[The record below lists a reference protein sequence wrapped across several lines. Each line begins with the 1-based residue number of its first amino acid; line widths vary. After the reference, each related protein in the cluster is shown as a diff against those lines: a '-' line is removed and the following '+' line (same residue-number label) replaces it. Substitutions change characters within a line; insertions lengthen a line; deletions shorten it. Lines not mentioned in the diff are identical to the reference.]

1 MEKSDQVIYHKIKFG
16 TLSSNGKLSHVKEIK
31 QSDIGQCKFFILVLN
46 HYRDNG
52 SCKCS
57 NKKHREMMIKK
68 WGYKTHQFK
77 NINLID

>member
-1 MEKSDQVIYHKIKFG
+1 MSHKIKFG
-16 TLSSNGKLSHVKEIK
+16 TLNANGQLSDVREIK
-31 QSDIGQCKFFILVLN
+31 QSDIGRCKFMVLVLD

-57 NKKHREMMIKK
+57 NKKHREMMIKE
-68 WGYKTHQFK
+68 WGYSISDFK

>member
-1 MEKSDQVIYHKIKFG
+1 MNNHKIKFG
-16 TLSSNGKLSHVKEIK
+16 TLNSNGKLSHIREIK
-31 QSDIGQCKFFILVLN
+31 QSDISRCKFTIMVLY

-68 WGYKTHQFK
+68 WGYKREDFIG
-77 NINLID
+77 INLQD

>member
-1 MEKSDQVIYHKIKFG
+1 MNDHKIKFG
-16 TLSSNGKLSHVKEIK
+16 TLNAKGQLSRVREIK
-31 QSDIGQCKFFILVLN
+31 QSDIGQCKFTVLVLD

-57 NKKHREMMIKK
+57 NKKYREMMIKE
-68 WGYKTHQFK
+68 WGYKTYQFK